1 MYICVTHVFSAQRD
15 QKRVSH
21 PPEVELQTVVSCL
34 IWVLGSEPRSFA
46 KISQYS
52 YSLSHLF
59 NPLSTFFSS
68 FFFQFWKPLIGAL
81 FYSFTQAFFKQGPE
95 FPRIAYN
102 LLCSLLASC
111 TPDTHVSAFQVLWLQ
126 A

>member
-21 PPEVELQTVVSCL
+21 PPEVELQTVVSFL

-68 FFFQFWKPLIGAL
+68 FFF
-81 FYSFTQAFFKQGPE
+81 SFG
-95 FPRIAYN
+95 N
-102 LLCSLLASC
+102 LLLVLYFILSLRHFSNRALSF
-111 TPDTHVSAFQVLWLQ
+111 PG
-126 A
+126 